1 MRKYNSKTK
10 KTIII
15 ILILFVVFIVIFS
28 LFLKKSMEVAK
39 TAYSIPTG
47 SILFD
52 SDKNMITTD
61 SDSTMKIKWGGD
73 YYLKYNGEN
82 INLGKH
88 SVVYNSNN
96 GDITLYGKF
105 YNVQKNGDVK
115 VIKDENKIK
124 SSVASS
130 FYKLADREY
139 LIIDR
144 TIEAVNSDL
153 ITSNYLIVNLDKS
166 GNATLLNDKVS
177 FKTITPTKLKT
188 SAYVFDIANETLNFG
203 KDDINLKKI
212 IGSTNKYDEKT
223 YNLNADSKN
232 KDGKS
237 DKSNSNGNSGSG
249 SGDGTGTGNG
259 SGTGNGTDGTGTGGN
274 GSGSGS
280 GNGNSSGTGGSN
292 NGNGSGTGSS
302 NGGSGNGSLTGG
314 GTGISGNGTTQGSNS
329 TYNNNYDSG
338 ISDSTVDKIVKATKN
353 TSVIRVSPNID
364 SIGVDYVVY
373 DPNNEYK
380 SVYVEVENTVTSKV
394 NIVYL
399 SKTDTSIV
407 IRNLVPNVY
416 YNLTFKYS
424 YNDKGKT
431 RENTFDKFGTYT
443 EIPSM
448 TLTALK
454 VVNNKVYYKIS
465 FDNNYTIVGGS
476 INLLLNGQIVSTNS
490 IPTKG
495 NISEISGSDCYFDI
509 SGLNLSKKNGDI
521 LTIKLVSLSFNTY
534 TIKPNL
540 TYKFKY

>member
-314 GTGISGNGTTQGSNS
+314 GTGISGNGTNQGSTS